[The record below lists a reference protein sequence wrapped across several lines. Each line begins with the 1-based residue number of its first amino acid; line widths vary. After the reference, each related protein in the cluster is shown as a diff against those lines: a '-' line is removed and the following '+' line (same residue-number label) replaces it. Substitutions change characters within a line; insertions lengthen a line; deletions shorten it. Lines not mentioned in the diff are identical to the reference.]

1 MTLGVRELKGA
12 KAWKVEKFSLF
23 GVLKV
28 SRFPWDELEGAK
40 AWTWKS
46 YHYSLSQKYLGF
58 CGMGAGLRVSFR
70 LGGYSFQGK
79 SL

>member
-1 MTLGVRELKGA
+1 MDFTDGK
-12 KAWKVEKFSLF
+12 
-23 GVLKV
+23 
-28 SRFPWDELEGAK
+28 LEGMK

-70 LGGYSFQGK
+70 LGGYGFRGGK
-79 SL
+79 FMIEVA